1 MDIGIIGI
9 NFKTASVSEREA
21 IAIAARAC
29 FGDDEIAPN
38 WYQGVL
44 LLTCNRIEFYFSAD
58 DLGFFHSRILNL
70 LRSKMILPFEHQL
83 YTYFGRDC
91 FRHLAGV
98 AAGFDSA
105 IIAENEIQR
114 QVKVAYDA
122 ACLHFDLPQPLHFL
136 FQKSLKIAKSVRT
149 LAPTLSPKVGLEQ
162 LVYGLWRDFFR
173 GVNNQPILLV
183 GNSQVNRHILAYF
196 RRKKVEGI
204 TLCTRS
210 VSAAEDCGVQVRDW
224 SALKSWSDYR
234 MIICASNTPEPIL
247 SIEEARMQ
255 QIDEKMLVLDLAM
268 PRNVCPSLHRHPAI
282 HLLNIDDLTK
292 LLNHHEAC
300 KQKELDT
307 YTKWIEQEVDK
318 QVAIFRH
325 KLERAAQYL

>member
-9 NFKTASVSEREA
+9 NFKTATVSEREA
-21 IAIAARAC
+21 LAIAARSC
-29 FGDDEIAPN
+29 FGDDDSAPN

-44 LLTCNRIEFYFSAD
+44 LSTCNRTEFYFSAE
-58 DLGFFHSRILNL
+58 DLGFLHSRILNV
-70 LRSKMILPFEHQL
+70 LRSKMLLPFEHQL

-105 IIAENEIQR
+105 IVAENEIQR

-122 ACLHFDLPQPLHFL
+122 ACLHFDLPQALHFL

-149 LAPTLSPKVGLEQ
+149 LAPLLSPKVGLEQ

-173 GVNNQPILLV
+173 GINNQPILMV
-183 GNSQVNRHILAYF
+183 GNSQVNRHILSYF

-210 VSAAEDCGVQVRDW
+210 VAAAEECAVAVTDW
-224 SALKSWSDYR
+224 NILKSWSDFR
-234 MIICASNTPEPIL
+234 MIICASNAPEPIL
-247 SIEEARMQ
+247 SIEETRKLEIA
-255 QIDEKMLVLDLAM
+255 EKTLILDLAM
-268 PRNVCPSLHRHPAI
+268 PRNVCPSIQRHPAI
-282 HLLNIDDLTK
+282 HLLNIDDLTR
-292 LLNHHEAC
+292 LLYNQKARQ
-300 KQKELDT
+300 QKELESCN
-307 YTKWIEQEVDK
+307 KWIEQEVDK
-318 QVAIFRH
+318 QVAIYRH
-325 KLERAAQYL
+325 KMERAAQYT